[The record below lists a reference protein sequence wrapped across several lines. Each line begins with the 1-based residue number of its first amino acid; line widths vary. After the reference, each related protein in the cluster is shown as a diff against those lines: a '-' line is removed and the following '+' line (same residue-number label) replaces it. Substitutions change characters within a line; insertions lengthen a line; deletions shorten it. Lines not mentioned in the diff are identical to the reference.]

1 MTRFQGIRHI
11 QRRAQAGF
19 TLIELMIV
27 VAIIGILAAV
37 ALPAYQNYIKRAAY
51 SEVLGA
57 MSPFK
62 LGVTECFQNTGSL
75 TACGAGNNGVPAAVS
90 SITSGA
96 VNAVAVTAAGVI
108 TATPN
113 AFKGIQTGETCI
125 LTPTQAGTGDG
136 TRLNWAYSGGC
147 VTQGYVR
154 N

>member
-1 MTRFQGIRHI
+1 MTRFQGIKSM

-57 MSPFK
+57 MAPFK
-62 LGVTECFQNTGSL
+62 LGITECFQNTGSL
-75 TACGAGNNGVPAAVS
+75 SSCATAGSNGVPPEVS
-90 SITSGA
+90 GNTSGA
-96 VNAVAVTAAGVI
+96 VNRVQVTGAGTI
-108 TATPN
+108 LATPN
-113 AFKGIQTGETCI
+113 AFKGINATTETCT
-125 LTPTQAGTGDG
+125 LTGTVGG
-136 TRLNWAYSGGC
+136 NERLNWIYSGGC
-147 VTQGYVR
+147 VTAGYAR